1 MPFDLMLIHIYLVM
15 KSFLSCA
22 GKTRTLQEQ
31 LDMRVSTLILELVSD
46 MTYYLIPF
54 CIDNKQL

>member
-22 GKTRTLQEQ
+22 GKTRTLQGQ

-46 MTYYLIPF
+46 MLRYLVLF
-54 CIDNKQL
+54 TLATNN